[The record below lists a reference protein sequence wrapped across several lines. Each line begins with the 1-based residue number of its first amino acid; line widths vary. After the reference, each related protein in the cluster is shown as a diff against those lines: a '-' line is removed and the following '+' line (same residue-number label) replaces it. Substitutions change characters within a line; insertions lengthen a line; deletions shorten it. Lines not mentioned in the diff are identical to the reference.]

1 MLLDCEEI
9 VQEWD
14 NWRRVNEEF
23 LSTSSYSPP
32 QPPSKAFGVGTSSS
46 GASTPTLQSQG
57 NSLWRQQLLDKQDS
71 HPPRAVQKAYAHPSW
86 IPLARDWG
94 GNNIAVDL
102 APGPAG
108 KWGQV
113 IIFGRDFDCKYVVAR
128 SWASFLAMLAD
139 DFLSPHVSV
148 DEDSG
153 ELKLKPF
160 KQQNVEP
167 PYLQIL
173 RWRTDQKYGRR
184 PPSQAQQQAQAAAA
198 AKRASTGSGL
208 GINVSGANNGKAP
221 ARDSPYGSPKG
232 TSAEERGRS
241 LNRFPSRGPNASPF
255 GIASPLARVQEET
268 STHDNRSGTPTSSST
283 TLEVNDG
290 RKKSEELLDVRTP
303 ASSKFNSSS
312 NLITRA
318 EDGATPTASSPVAGV
333 TGASAAEE
341 NKENVEEGDNA
352 TTDIKGK
359 KADLPTPP
367 PSTGIDHDVIEGME
381 KVEI

>member
-1 MLLDCEEI
+1 
-9 VQEWD
+9 
-14 NWRRVNEEF
+14 
-23 LSTSSYSPP
+23 
-32 QPPSKAFGVGTSSS
+32 
-46 GASTPTLQSQG
+46 
-57 NSLWRQQLLDKQDS
+57 
-71 HPPRAVQKAYAHPSW
+71 
-86 IPLARDWG
+86 
-94 GNNIAVDL
+94 
-102 APGPAG
+102 
-108 KWGQV
+108 
-113 IIFGRDFDCKYVVAR
+113 
-128 SWASFLAMLAD
+128 MLAD